1 MSKPKS
7 NNAKTISVALTL
19 CLVCSVLVS
28 AAAVGLKPAQ
38 VENARL
44 DRNKNILVA
53 AGMFDPA
60 SDTNEDVAERF
71 KDF

>member
-28 AAAVGLKPAQ
+28 AVAVGLKPAQ
-38 VENARL
+38 VENAR
-44 DRNKNILVA
+44 
-53 AGMFDPA
+53 
-60 SDTNEDVAERF
+60 
-71 KDF
+71 